1 MKEIRQIVIAP
12 DSFKG
17 TMEASQVCQII
28 QGSARQYFP
37 DAAVRCI
44 PMADG
49 GEGMVDAYLKLLGG
63 RKVLLSVQGLQ
74 GRPVAC
80 YYGILPDGTA
90 VMEMAACA
98 GLPLLDGAL
107 DPMHTTTYGVGEM
120 LLHAERNGVRRV
132 LLGIGGSATVDCG
145 LGMAAAL
152 GYRFL
157 NKDGAA
163 VEAVTCHMAEIAA
176 IVPPARKPALD
187 IIAACDVDNP
197 LCGETGAIYTFG
209 KQKGISEEMMPE
221 MDARMKH
228 FARVLTRHTGV
239 EVLDVPGAGAAGGMG
254 AALLAFLHA
263 KLQPGVELL
272 LDAVGFDSLL
282 QQTDIVFTGEGRID
296 WQSARGKVPVGVAR
310 RAQAAGVPCIALCGS
325 VGEGAEQ
332 VFQLG
337 ITAVFS
343 AIGEVCDFAQVKKN
357 CARDLRLLSDS
368 VMRLLAA
375 GNMAQNWKPGV
386 PLVLDRKLAGSGF
399 REKWAQR
406 AEFGCMQ
413 PAGISQ
419 PDRNITTERKEA
431 R

>member
-1 MKEIRQIVIAP
+1 MKDIKQVIIAP

-17 TMEASQVCQII
+17 TMEAAQVCRII
-28 QGSARQYFP
+28 QASVRNYFP
-37 DAAVRCI
+37 AAAVRCI

-49 GEGMVDAYLKLLGG
+49 GEGMVDAYLGLLGG
-63 RKVLLSVQGLQ
+63 RKVFLTVQGLQ

-80 YYGILPDGTA
+80 HYGILPDGTA

-120 LLHAERNGVRRV
+120 LLHAERNGIRRV

-157 NKDGAA
+157 DKNGAQ
-163 VEAVTCHMAEIAA
+163 VEAVTCHMADIASI
-176 IVPPARKPALD
+176 IVPDRKPKLD

-209 KQKGISEEMMPE
+209 KQKGISEEMMPQ
-221 MDARMKH
+221 MDAQMKR
-228 FARVLTRHTGV
+228 FARIIAKQTGV
-239 EVLDVPGAGAAGGMG
+239 NVLDVLGAGAAGGMG
-254 AALLAFLHA
+254 AALLAFLNA
-263 KLQPGVELL
+263 KLKPGVELL

-282 QQTDIVFTGEGRID
+282 KETDIVFTGEGRID
-296 WQSARGKVPVGVAR
+296 WQSTRGKVPVGVAR

-332 VFQLG
+332 VYDCG
-337 ITAVFS
+337 VTAVFS
-343 AIGEVCDFAQVKKN
+343 SVGEICDFEHVKKH
-357 CARDLRLLSDS
+357 CAENLRMLSDA
-368 VMRLLAA
+368 VMRVLAA
-375 GNMAQNWKPGV
+375 GDSSERWRRCRPMILHEQ
-386 PLVLDRKLAGSGF
+386 S
-399 REKWAQR
+399 
-406 AEFGCMQ
+406 
-413 PAGISQ
+413 
-419 PDRNITTERKEA
+419 TTGR
-431 R
+431 

>member
-1 MKEIRQIVIAP
+1 MKDIKQVIIAP

-17 TMEASQVCQII
+17 TMEAAQVCRII
-28 QGSARQYFP
+28 QASVRNYFP
-37 DAAVRCI
+37 AAAVRCI

-49 GEGMVDAYLKLLGG
+49 GEGMVDAYLELLGG
-63 RKVLLSVQGLQ
+63 RKVFLTVQGLQ

-80 YYGILPDGTA
+80 HYGILPDGTA

-120 LLHAERNGVRRV
+120 LLHAERNGIRRV

-157 NKDGAA
+157 DKNGAQ
-163 VEAVTCHMAEIAA
+163 VEAVTCHMADIASI
-176 IVPPARKPALD
+176 IVPDRKPKLD

-209 KQKGISEEMMPE
+209 KQKGISEEMMPQ
-221 MDARMKH
+221 MDAQMKR
-228 FARVLTRHTGV
+228 FARIIAKQTGV
-239 EVLDVPGAGAAGGMG
+239 TVLDVPGAGAAGGMG
-254 AALLAFLHA
+254 AALLAFLNA
-263 KLQPGVELL
+263 KLKPGVELL

-282 QQTDIVFTGEGRID
+282 KETDIVFTGEGRID
-296 WQSARGKVPVGVAR
+296 WQSIRGKVPVGVAR

-332 VFQLG
+332 VYG
-337 ITAVFS
+337 CGVTAVFS
-343 AIGEVCDFAQVKKN
+343 SVGEICDFEHVKKH
-357 CARDLRLLSDS
+357 CAENLRMLSDA
-368 VMRLLAA
+368 VMRVLAA
-375 GNMAQNWKPGV
+375 GDSSERWRRCRPMILHEQ
-386 PLVLDRKLAGSGF
+386 S
-399 REKWAQR
+399 
-406 AEFGCMQ
+406 
-413 PAGISQ
+413 
-419 PDRNITTERKEA
+419 TTGR
-431 R
+431 

>member
-1 MKEIRQIVIAP
+1 MRDIKQVVIAP

-17 TMEASQVCQII
+17 TMEAAQVCRII
-28 QGSARQYFP
+28 QTSVRRCFP
-37 DAAVRCI
+37 EATVYCI

-49 GEGMVDAYLKLLGG
+49 GEGMVDAYLELLGG
-63 RKVLLSVQGLQ
+63 RRVFLTVQGLQ

-80 YYGILPDGTA
+80 HYGILPDGTA

-120 LLHAERNGVRRV
+120 LLHAERSGVQRV

-145 LGMAAAL
+145 LGMASAL

-157 NKDGAA
+157 DKDGAQ
-163 VEAVTCHMAEIAA
+163 VEAVTCHMADIASI
-176 IVPPARKPALD
+176 IVPDRKPKLD

-209 KQKGISEEMMPE
+209 KQKGISEEMMPQ
-221 MDARMKH
+221 MDAQMKR
-228 FARVLTRHTGV
+228 FARLIAEQTGV
-239 EVLDVPGAGAAGGMG
+239 DVLDVPGAGAAGGMG
-254 AALLAFLHA
+254 AALLAFLNA
-263 KLQPGVELL
+263 KLKPGVELL

-282 QQTDIVFTGEGRID
+282 KETDIVFTGEGRID
-296 WQSARGKVPVGVAR
+296 WQSTRGKVPVGVAR

-332 VFQLG
+332 VFQKG
-337 ITAVFS
+337 VTAIFS
-343 AIGEVCDFAQVKKN
+343 AIGEACDFSQVKKN
-357 CARDLRLLSDS
+357 CIRDLKLLSDS

-375 GNMAQNWKPGV
+375 GSVQTLQAGV
-386 PLVLDRKLAGSGF
+386 PLVLDKKYANGDF
-399 REKWAQR
+399 RGRWTKQTGLEHAQT
-406 AEFGCMQ
+406 
-413 PAGISQ
+413 AGISAL
-419 PDRNITTERKEA
+419 DREITTERKEA

>member
-1 MKEIRQIVIAP
+1 M
-12 DSFKG
+12 
-17 TMEASQVCQII
+17 
-28 QGSARQYFP
+28 
-37 DAAVRCI
+37 
-44 PMADG
+44 
-49 GEGMVDAYLKLLGG
+49 KLLGG

-120 LLHAERNGVRRV
+120 LLACRAQRGAPGAAWHWRQRHGRLRV
-132 LLGIGGSATVDCG
+132 
-145 LGMAAAL
+145 GMAAAL

-228 FARVLTRHTGV
+228 FAQVLTRHTGV

-310 RAQAAGVPCIALCGS
+310 RAQAAGRAVHCAVRFCWRGCGTGVSARHYSGFQRHWGS
-325 VGEGAEQ
+325 VRLCPGEKE
-332 VFQLG
+332 L
-337 ITAVFS
+337 
-343 AIGEVCDFAQVKKN
+343 
-357 CARDLRLLSDS
+357 CARPAAFKRFCHALAGRREHGAKLETGRPSGAGPEACRQRLSGKMGATGRIWLH
-368 VMRLLAA
+368 AA
-375 GNMAQNWKPGV
+375 G
-386 PLVLDRKLAGSGF
+386 
-399 REKWAQR
+399 
-406 AEFGCMQ
+406 
-413 PAGISQ
+413 
-419 PDRNITTERKEA
+419 RNIPA

>member
-1 MKEIRQIVIAP
+1 MKDIKQVIIAP

-17 TMEASQVCQII
+17 TMEAAQVCRII
-28 QGSARQYFP
+28 QASVRNYFP
-37 DAAVRCI
+37 AAAVRCI

-49 GEGMVDAYLKLLGG
+49 GEGMVDAYLELLGG
-63 RKVLLSVQGLQ
+63 RKVFLTVQGLQ

-80 YYGILPDGTA
+80 HYGILPDGTA

-120 LLHAERNGVRRV
+120 LLHAERNGIRRV

-157 NKDGAA
+157 DKNGAQ
-163 VEAVTCHMAEIAA
+163 VEAITCHMADIASI
-176 IVPPARKPALD
+176 IVPDRKPKLD

-209 KQKGISEEMMPE
+209 KQKGISEEMMPQ
-221 MDARMKH
+221 MDAQMKR
-228 FARVLTRHTGV
+228 FARIIAKQTGV
-239 EVLDVPGAGAAGGMG
+239 NVLDVLGAGAAGGMG
-254 AALLAFLHA
+254 AALLAFLNA
-263 KLQPGVELL
+263 KLKPGVELL

-282 QQTDIVFTGEGRID
+282 KETDIVFTGEGRID
-296 WQSARGKVPVGVAR
+296 WQSIRGKVPVGVAR

-332 VFQLG
+332 VFQKG
-337 ITAVFS
+337 VTAIFS
-343 AIGEVCDFAQVKKN
+343 AIGEACDFSQVKKN
-357 CARDLRLLSDS
+357 CIRDLKLLSDS

-375 GNMAQNWKPGV
+375 GSVQTLQAGV
-386 PLVLDRKLAGSGF
+386 PLVLDKKYANGDF
-399 REKWAQR
+399 RGRWTKQTGLEHAQT
-406 AEFGCMQ
+406 
-413 PAGISQ
+413 AGISAL
-419 PDRNITTERKEA
+419 DREITTERKEA

>member
-1 MKEIRQIVIAP
+1 MKDIKQVIIAP

-17 TMEASQVCQII
+17 TMEAAQVCRII
-28 QGSARQYFP
+28 QASVRNYFP
-37 DAAVRCI
+37 AAAVRCI

-49 GEGMVDAYLKLLGG
+49 GEGMVDAYLELLGG
-63 RKVLLSVQGLQ
+63 RKVFLTVQGLQ

-80 YYGILPDGTA
+80 HYGILPDGTA

-120 LLHAERNGVRRV
+120 LLHAERNGIRRV

-157 NKDGAA
+157 DKNGAQ
-163 VEAVTCHMAEIAA
+163 VEAITCHMADIASI
-176 IVPPARKPALD
+176 IVPDRKPKLD

-209 KQKGISEEMMPE
+209 KQKGISEEMMPQ
-221 MDARMKH
+221 MDAQMKR
-228 FARVLTRHTGV
+228 FARIIAKQTGV
-239 EVLDVPGAGAAGGMG
+239 NVLDVPSAGAAGGMG
-254 AALLAFLHA
+254 AALLAFLNA
-263 KLQPGVELL
+263 KLKPGVELL

-282 QQTDIVFTGEGRID
+282 KETDIVFTGEGRID
-296 WQSARGKVPVGVAR
+296 WQSIRGKVPVGVAR

-332 VFQLG
+332 VFQKG
-337 ITAVFS
+337 VTAIFS
-343 AIGEVCDFAQVKKN
+343 AIGEACDFSQVKKN
-357 CARDLRLLSDS
+357 CIRDLKLLSDS

-375 GNMAQNWKPGV
+375 GSVQTLQAGV
-386 PLVLDRKLAGSGF
+386 PLVLDKKYANGDF
-399 REKWAQR
+399 RGRWTKQTGLEHAQT
-406 AEFGCMQ
+406 
-413 PAGISQ
+413 AGISAL
-419 PDRNITTERKEA
+419 DREITTERKEA

>member
-1 MKEIRQIVIAP
+1 MKEIRKIVIAP

-120 LLHAERNGVRRV
+120 LLHAEHNGVRRV

-176 IVPPARKPALD
+176 
-187 IIAACDVDNP
+187 CDVDNP

-228 FARVLTRHTGV
+228 FAQVLTRHTGV

-332 VFQLG
+332 VYG
-337 ITAVFS
+337 CGVTAVFS
-343 AIGEVCDFAQVKKN
+343 SVGEICDFEHVKKH
-357 CARDLRLLSDS
+357 CAENLRMLSDA
-368 VMRLLAA
+368 VMRVLAA
-375 GNMAQNWKPGV
+375 GDSSERWRRCRPMILHEQ
-386 PLVLDRKLAGSGF
+386 S
-399 REKWAQR
+399 
-406 AEFGCMQ
+406 
-413 PAGISQ
+413 
-419 PDRNITTERKEA
+419 TTGR
-431 R
+431 

>member
-1 MKEIRQIVIAP
+1 M
-12 DSFKG
+12 
-17 TMEASQVCQII
+17 
-28 QGSARQYFP
+28 
-37 DAAVRCI
+37 
-44 PMADG
+44 
-49 GEGMVDAYLKLLGG
+49 
-63 RKVLLSVQGLQ
+63 
-74 GRPVAC
+74 
-80 YYGILPDGTA
+80 
-90 VMEMAACA
+90 
-98 GLPLLDGAL
+98 
-107 DPMHTTTYGVGEM
+107 
-120 LLHAERNGVRRV
+120 
-132 LLGIGGSATVDCG
+132 
-145 LGMAAAL
+145 
-152 GYRFL
+152 

-228 FARVLTRHTGV
+228 FAQVLTRHTGV

-332 VFQLG
+332 VYG
-337 ITAVFS
+337 CGVTAVFS
-343 AIGEVCDFAQVKKN
+343 SVGEICDFEHVKKH
-357 CARDLRLLSDS
+357 CAENLRMLSDA
-368 VMRLLAA
+368 VMRVLAA
-375 GNMAQNWKPGV
+375 GDSSERWRRCRPMILHEQ
-386 PLVLDRKLAGSGF
+386 S
-399 REKWAQR
+399 
-406 AEFGCMQ
+406 
-413 PAGISQ
+413 
-419 PDRNITTERKEA
+419 TTGR
-431 R
+431 

>member
-1 MKEIRQIVIAP
+1 MKDIKQVIIAP

-17 TMEASQVCQII
+17 TMEAAQVCRII
-28 QGSARQYFP
+28 QASVRNYFP
-37 DAAVRCI
+37 AAAVRCI

-49 GEGMVDAYLKLLGG
+49 GEGMVDAYLELLGG
-63 RKVLLSVQGLQ
+63 RKVFLTVQGLQ

-80 YYGILPDGTA
+80 HYGILPDGTA

-98 GLPLLDGAL
+98 GLPLLDGVL

-120 LLHAERNGVRRV
+120 LLHAERNGIRRV

-157 NKDGAA
+157 DKNGAQ
-163 VEAVTCHMAEIAA
+163 VEAVTCHMADIASI
-176 IVPPARKPALD
+176 IVPDRKPKLD

-209 KQKGISEEMMPE
+209 KQKGISEEMMPQ
-221 MDARMKH
+221 MDAQMKR
-228 FARVLTRHTGV
+228 FARIIAKQTGV
-239 EVLDVPGAGAAGGMG
+239 NVLDVPGVGAAGGMG
-254 AALLAFLHA
+254 AALLAFLNA
-263 KLQPGVELL
+263 KLKPGVELL

-282 QQTDIVFTGEGRID
+282 KETDIVFTGEGRID
-296 WQSARGKVPVGVAR
+296 WQSIRGKVPVGVAR

-332 VFQLG
+332 VFQKG
-337 ITAVFS
+337 VTAIFS
-343 AIGEVCDFAQVKKN
+343 AIGEACDFSQVKKN
-357 CARDLRLLSDS
+357 CIRDLKLLSDS

-375 GNMAQNWKPGV
+375 GSVQTLQAGV
-386 PLVLDRKLAGSGF
+386 PLVLDKKYANGDF
-399 REKWAQR
+399 RGRWTKQTGLEHAQT
-406 AEFGCMQ
+406 
-413 PAGISQ
+413 AGISAL
-419 PDRNITTERKEA
+419 DREITTERKEA

>member
-1 MKEIRQIVIAP
+1 MREIRQIVIAP

-17 TMEASQVCQII
+17 TMEASQVCRII

-120 LLHAERNGVRRV
+120 LLHAEHNGVRRV

-228 FARVLTRHTGV
+228 FAQVLTRHTGV

-272 LDAVGFDSLL
+272 LDAALTAFCSRQTSSLP
-282 QQTDIVFTGEGRID
+282 
-296 WQSARGKVPVGVAR
+296 ARGASTGKAR
-310 RAQAAGVPCIALCGS
+310 GARCPWGWPAGHRPPACRALRCAVLLARVRNRCFSKAL
-325 VGEGAEQ
+325 Q
-332 VFQLG
+332 R
-337 ITAVFS
+337 FS
-343 AIGEVCDFAQVKKN
+343 APLGK
-357 CARDLRLLSDS
+357 CATLPR
-368 VMRLLAA
+368 
-375 GNMAQNWKPGV
+375 
-386 PLVLDRKLAGSGF
+386 
-399 REKWAQR
+399 
-406 AEFGCMQ
+406 
-413 PAGISQ
+413 
-419 PDRNITTERKEA
+419 
-431 R
+431 

>member
-1 MKEIRQIVIAP
+1 MKDIKQVIIAP

-17 TMEASQVCQII
+17 TMEAAQVCRII
-28 QGSARQYFP
+28 QASVRNYFP
-37 DAAVRCI
+37 AAAVRCI

-49 GEGMVDAYLKLLGG
+49 GEGMVDAYLELLGG
-63 RKVLLSVQGLQ
+63 RKVFLTVQGLQ
-74 GRPVAC
+74 GRLVAC
-80 YYGILPDGTA
+80 HYGILPDGTA

-120 LLHAERNGVRRV
+120 LLHAERNGIRRV

-157 NKDGAA
+157 DKNGAQ
-163 VEAVTCHMAEIAA
+163 VEAITCHMADIASI
-176 IVPPARKPALD
+176 IVPDRKPKLD

-209 KQKGISEEMMPE
+209 KQKGISEEMMPQ
-221 MDARMKH
+221 MDAQVKR
-228 FARVLTRHTGV
+228 FARIIAKQTGV
-239 EVLDVPGAGAAGGMG
+239 NVLDVPGAGAAGGMG
-254 AALLAFLHA
+254 AALLAFLNA
-263 KLQPGVELL
+263 KLKPGVELL

-282 QQTDIVFTGEGRID
+282 KETDIVFTGEGRID
-296 WQSARGKVPVGVAR
+296 WQSIRGKVPVGVAR

-332 VFQLG
+332 VFQKG
-337 ITAVFS
+337 VTAIFS
-343 AIGEVCDFAQVKKN
+343 AIGEACDFSQVKKN
-357 CARDLRLLSDS
+357 CIRDLKLLSDS

-375 GNMAQNWKPGV
+375 GSVQTLQAGV
-386 PLVLDRKLAGSGF
+386 PLVLDKKYANGDF
-399 REKWAQR
+399 RGRWTKQTGLEHAQT
-406 AEFGCMQ
+406 
-413 PAGISQ
+413 AGISAL
-419 PDRNITTERKEA
+419 DREITTERKEA

>member
-1 MKEIRQIVIAP
+1 MKDIKQVIIAP

-17 TMEASQVCQII
+17 TMEAAQVCRII
-28 QGSARQYFP
+28 QASVRNYFP
-37 DAAVRCI
+37 AAAVRCI

-49 GEGMVDAYLKLLGG
+49 GEGMVDAYLELLGG
-63 RKVLLSVQGLQ
+63 RKVFLTVQGLQ

-80 YYGILPDGTA
+80 HYGILPDGTA

-120 LLHAERNGVRRV
+120 LLHAERNGIRRV

-157 NKDGAA
+157 DKNGAQ
-163 VEAVTCHMAEIAA
+163 VEAVTCHMADIASI
-176 IVPPARKPALD
+176 IVPDRKPKLD

-209 KQKGISEEMMPE
+209 KQKGISEEMMPQ
-221 MDARMKH
+221 MDAQMKR
-228 FARVLTRHTGV
+228 FARIIAKQTGV
-239 EVLDVPGAGAAGGMG
+239 NVLDVPCAGAAGGMG
-254 AALLAFLHA
+254 AALLAFLNA
-263 KLQPGVELL
+263 KLKPGVELL

-282 QQTDIVFTGEGRID
+282 KETDIVFTGEGRID
-296 WQSARGKVPVGVAR
+296 WQSIRGKVPVGVAR

-332 VFQLG
+332 VYG
-337 ITAVFS
+337 CGVTAVFS
-343 AIGEVCDFAQVKKN
+343 SVGEICDFEHVKKH
-357 CARDLRLLSDS
+357 CAENLRMLSDA
-368 VMRLLAA
+368 VMRVLAA
-375 GNMAQNWKPGV
+375 GDSSERWRRCRPMILHEQ
-386 PLVLDRKLAGSGF
+386 S
-399 REKWAQR
+399 
-406 AEFGCMQ
+406 
-413 PAGISQ
+413 
-419 PDRNITTERKEA
+419 TTGR
-431 R
+431 

>member
-1 MKEIRQIVIAP
+1 M
-12 DSFKG
+12 FL
-17 TMEASQVCQII
+17 T
-28 QGSARQYFP
+28 
-37 DAAVRCI
+37 
-44 PMADG
+44 
-49 GEGMVDAYLKLLGG
+49 
-63 RKVLLSVQGLQ
+63 VQGLQ

-80 YYGILPDGTA
+80 HYGILPDGTA

-120 LLHAERNGVRRV
+120 LLHAERNGIRRV

-157 NKDGAA
+157 DKNGAQ
-163 VEAVTCHMAEIAA
+163 VEAITCHMADIASI
-176 IVPPARKPALD
+176 IVPDRKPKLD

-209 KQKGISEEMMPE
+209 KQKGISEEMMPQ
-221 MDARMKH
+221 MDAQMKR
-228 FARVLTRHTGV
+228 FARIIAKQTGV
-239 EVLDVPGAGAAGGMG
+239 NVLDVPGAGAAGGMG
-254 AALLAFLHA
+254 AALLAFLNA
-263 KLQPGVELL
+263 KLKPGVELL

-282 QQTDIVFTGEGRID
+282 KETDIVFTGEGRID
-296 WQSARGKVPVGVAR
+296 WQSIRGKVPVGVAR

-332 VFQLG
+332 VFQKG
-337 ITAVFS
+337 VTAIFS
-343 AIGEVCDFAQVKKN
+343 AIGEACDFSQVKKN
-357 CARDLRLLSDS
+357 CIRDLKLLSDS

-375 GNMAQNWKPGV
+375 GSVQTLQAGV
-386 PLVLDRKLAGSGF
+386 PLVLDKKYANGDF
-399 REKWAQR
+399 RGRWTKQTGLEHAQT
-406 AEFGCMQ
+406 
-413 PAGISQ
+413 AGISAL
-419 PDRNITTERKEA
+419 DREITTERKEA

>member
-1 MKEIRQIVIAP
+1 MKDIKQVIIAP

-17 TMEASQVCQII
+17 TMEAAQVCRII
-28 QGSARQYFP
+28 QASVRNYFP
-37 DAAVRCI
+37 AAAVRCI

-49 GEGMVDAYLKLLGG
+49 GEGMVDAYLELLGG
-63 RKVLLSVQGLQ
+63 RKVFLTVQGLQ

-80 YYGILPDGTA
+80 HYGILPDGTA

-120 LLHAERNGVRRV
+120 LLHAERNGIRRV

-157 NKDGAA
+157 DKNGAQ
-163 VEAVTCHMAEIAA
+163 VEAVTCHMADIASI
-176 IVPPARKPALD
+176 IVPDRKPKLD

-209 KQKGISEEMMPE
+209 KQKGISEEMMPQ
-221 MDARMKH
+221 MDAQMKR
-228 FARVLTRHTGV
+228 FARIIAKQTGV
-239 EVLDVPGAGAAGGMG
+239 NVLDVPGVGAAGGMG
-254 AALLAFLHA
+254 AALLAFLNA
-263 KLQPGVELL
+263 KLKPGVELL
-272 LDAVGFDSLL
+272 LDAVGFDGLL
-282 QQTDIVFTGEGRID
+282 KETDIVFTGEGRID
-296 WQSARGKVPVGVAR
+296 WQSIRGKVPVGVAR

-332 VFQLG
+332 VFQKG
-337 ITAVFS
+337 VTAIFS
-343 AIGEVCDFAQVKKN
+343 AIGEACDFSQVKKN
-357 CARDLRLLSDS
+357 CIRDLKLLSDS

-375 GNMAQNWKPGV
+375 GSVQTLQAGV
-386 PLVLDRKLAGSGF
+386 PLVLDKKYANGDF
-399 REKWAQR
+399 RGRWTKQTGLEHAQT
-406 AEFGCMQ
+406 
-413 PAGISQ
+413 AGISAL
-419 PDRNITTERKEA
+419 DREITTERKEA